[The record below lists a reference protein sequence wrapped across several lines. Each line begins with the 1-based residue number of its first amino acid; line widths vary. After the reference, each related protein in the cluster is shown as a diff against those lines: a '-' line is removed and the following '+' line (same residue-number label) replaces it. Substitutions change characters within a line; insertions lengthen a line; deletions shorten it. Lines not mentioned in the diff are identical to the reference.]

1 MDISASPVSPSTR
14 SKRARL
20 ESATYSLS
28 DFAALLG
35 ISYTAAHE
43 AARAGT
49 LPVSPIRQGRLYLF
63 PKAAVHRLLEMEPDT
78 PTADVSSVA

>member
-1 MDISASPVSPSTR
+1 MEAVGQSTI

-20 ESATYSLS
+20 QSATYTLR

-43 AARAGT
+43 AAQRDA
-49 LPVSPIRQGRLYLF
+49 LPVKAIRQGRLYLF
-63 PKAAVHRLLEMEPDT
+63 PKAAVDRLLCLDDRDAEPQD
-78 PTADVSSVA
+78 AA